1 MRRRRSPQ
9 FVLAFAFAP
18 LLLSSAVSGQDL
30 RVSAGT
36 IEDRRTT
43 GKFFGGLEIEL
54 KLTGD
59 DLADAR
65 AARVTLT
72 KAQDEGGRDLLPE
85 KKGDEDFQK
94 SSSGRAP
101 DLKINLKNPARG
113 ASAIKEISGE
123 VQLFAPSRD
132 PAATIVIDRLV
143 SRMDKPIDS
152 SALKSQQI
160 KVVSRMDKPID
171 SSALKSQQIKAR
183 LVSPKV
189 YRAQAKKRD
198 AELEAEM
205 QKHKEEMKKE
215 AGDDK
220 TAEALMAL
228 VKGFA
233 GMMNDVGDNDVILQI
248 EDPQGKLLDVEVVG
262 ASGVIDTRGS
272 MSSGGLKI
280 LQYSEKLPP
289 DAKLRFL
296 VKTKNALLRAPFS
309 LTNVPL
315 P

>member
-1 MRRRRSPQ
+1 MSSRSTALPACA
-9 FVLAFAFAP
+9 VALA
-18 LLLSSAVSGQDL
+18 LLALPGRAAGQDL
-30 RVSAGT
+30 RVTAGT

-59 DLADAR
+59 DLADAK
-65 AARVTLT
+65 AARVLLK
-72 KAQDEGGRDLLPE
+72 KAVDESGRDLLPE

-94 SSSGRAP
+94 SSGSSGP
-101 DLKINLKNPARG
+101 DLKVNLKNPARG
-113 ASAIKEISGE
+113 AGAIKEVSGDVE
-123 VQLFAPSRD
+123 LYAPSRD
-132 PAATIVIDRLV
+132 PAATVVVERLT
-143 SRMDKPIDS
+143 SRMDKAIASP
-152 SALKSQQI
+152 ALKAQNI
-160 KVVSRMDKPID
+160 AV
-171 SSALKSQQIKAR
+171 R
-183 LVSPKV
+183 LVSPNV
-189 YRAQAKKRD
+189 YRADAKKR
-198 AELEAEM
+198 EAEM
-205 QKHKEEMKKE
+205 DAEMEKHKEEVKKE

-220 TAEALMAL
+220 TAEALMGL
-228 VKGFA
+228 VKAFS

-248 EDPQGKLLDVEVVG
+248 EDEGGKLQDVEVVG
-262 ASGVIDTRGS
+262 KSGVIDTRGS

-296 VKTKNALLRAPFS
+296 LKTKKSLLKTPFA

>member
-1 MRRRRSPQ
+1 MSSRSTAPTAC
-9 FVLAFAFAP
+9 AFALA
-18 LLLSSAVSGQDL
+18 LLALPGLAAGQSL
-30 RVSAGT
+30 RVTAGT

-59 DLADAR
+59 DLADAK
-65 AARVTLT
+65 AARVLLK
-72 KAQDEGGRDLLPE
+72 KAVDESGRDLLPE
-85 KKGDEDFQK
+85 KRGDEDFQK
-94 SSSGRAP
+94 SSGSGAP
-101 DLKINLKNPARG
+101 DLKVNLKNPARG
-113 ASAIKEISGE
+113 AAAIKEVSGDVE
-123 VQLFAPSRD
+123 LYAPSRD
-132 PAATIVIDRLV
+132 PAATVLVDRLT
-143 SRMDKPIDS
+143 SRMDKSIDS
-152 SALKSQQI
+152 AALKAQKI
-160 KVVSRMDKPID
+160 GV
-171 SSALKSQQIKAR
+171 R

-189 YRAQAKKRD
+189 YRADAKKR
-198 AELEAEM
+198 EAEM
-205 QKHKEEMKKE
+205 DAEMEKHKDEMKKE

-228 VKGFA
+228 VKGFS

-248 EDPQGKLLDVEVVG
+248 EDEGGRLQDVEVVG
-262 ASGVIDTRGS
+262 QSGVIDTRGS

-296 VKTKNALLRAPFS
+296 LKTKKSLLKTPFM

>member
-1 MRRRRSPQ
+1 MSSRSTALPACAAA
-9 FVLAFAFAP
+9 LA
-18 LLLSSAVSGQDL
+18 LLAVPSLAAGQDL
-30 RVSAGT
+30 RVTAGT

-59 DLADAR
+59 DLADAK
-65 AARVTLT
+65 AARVLLK
-72 KAQDEGGRDLLPE
+72 KAVDESGRDLLPE

-94 SSSGRAP
+94 SSGSSGP
-101 DLKINLKNPARG
+101 DLKVNLKNPARG
-113 ASAIKEISGE
+113 AGAIKEVSGDVE
-123 VQLFAPSRD
+123 LYAPSRD
-132 PAATIVIDRLV
+132 PAATVVVDRLT
-143 SRMDKPIDS
+143 SRMDKP
-152 SALKSQQI
+152 
-160 KVVSRMDKPID
+160 VVSPG
-171 SSALKSQQIKAR
+171 LKAQKIAVR
-183 LVSPKV
+183 LVSPPV
-189 YRAQAKKRD
+189 YRADAKKR
-198 AELEAEM
+198 EAEM
-205 QKHKEEMKKE
+205 DASMAKHKEEVRKE

-220 TAEALMAL
+220 TAEALMGL
-228 VKGFA
+228 VKAFS

-248 EDPQGKLLDVEVVG
+248 EDEGGKLQDVEVVG
-262 ASGVIDTRGS
+262 KSGVIDTRGS

-296 VKTKNALLRAPFS
+296 LKTKKSLLKTPFT

>member
-1 MRRRRSPQ
+1 MSRRSSPQ
-9 FVLAFAFAP
+9 ITVAIGLA
-18 LLLSSAVSGQDL
+18 LVSFSTARAQDL
-30 RVSAGT
+30 RVTAGT

-59 DLADAR
+59 DLADAK
-65 AARVTLT
+65 AARVSLK
-72 KAQDEGGRDLLPE
+72 KAVDESGRDLLPE
-85 KKGDEDFQK
+85 QKNGDDFQK
-94 SSSGRAP
+94 SSGSGAP

-123 VQLFAPSRD
+123 IQLYTPSRD
-132 PAATIVIDRLV
+132 PAATVVIDRLL

-152 SALKSQQI
+152 AALKSQQI
-160 KVVSRMDKPID
+160 AV
-171 SSALKSQQIKAR
+171 R

-189 YRAQAKKRD
+189 HRAEAKKR
-198 AELEAEM
+198 EAEM
-205 QKHKEEMKKE
+205 DKEMEKHKEEMKKE

-233 GMMNDVGDNDVILQI
+233 GMMNDVGDNDVILQM
-248 EDPQGKLLDVEVVG
+248 EDEKGKVLDVQVVG
-262 ASGVIDTRGS
+262 PAGVIDTRGS
-272 MSSGGLKI
+272 MSSGGLRI
-280 LQYSEKLPP
+280 LQFSEKLPA

-296 VKTKNALLRAPFS
+296 LKTNRSVLRAPFT
-309 LTNVPL
+309 LTGVPL

>member
-1 MRRRRSPQ
+1 MSSHSTAPTVCAIGLALL
-9 FVLAFAFAP
+9 VLPALGA
-18 LLLSSAVSGQDL
+18 GQEL
-30 RVSAGT
+30 RVTAGT

-65 AARVTLT
+65 AARVLLK
-72 KAQDEGGRDLLPE
+72 KAVDESGHDLLPE
-85 KKGDEDFQK
+85 QKRDEDFQK
-94 SSSGRAP
+94 SSGSGGP
-101 DLKINLKNPARG
+101 NLKINLKNPARG
-113 ASAIKEISGE
+113 AGAIKEVSGDVE
-123 VQLFAPSRD
+123 LYAPSRD
-132 PAATIVIDRLV
+132 PAATVLVDRLT
-143 SRMDKPIDS
+143 SRMDKRIDS
-152 SALKSQQI
+152 AALKAQKI
-160 KVVSRMDKPID
+160 GV
-171 SSALKSQQIKAR
+171 R

-189 YRAQAKKRD
+189 YRADAKKR
-198 AELEAEM
+198 EAEM
-205 QKHKEEMKKE
+205 DAEMEKHKDEMKKE

-248 EDPQGKLLDVEVVG
+248 EDEGGRLQDVEVVG
-262 ASGVIDTRGS
+262 KSGVIDTRGS

-296 VKTKNALLRAPFS
+296 LKTKKSLLSTPFS

>member
-59 DLADAR
+59 DLADTR

-72 KAQDEGGRDLLPE
+72 KALDESGRDLLRE
-85 KKGDEDFQK
+85 KKEDDDFRK
-94 SSSGRAP
+94 SSGGAP
-101 DLKINLKNPARG
+101 DLKISLKNPARG

-132 PAATIVIDRLV
+132 PAATIVIDRIT

-152 SALKSQQI
+152 AALKTQQI
-160 KVVSRMDKPID
+160 S
-171 SSALKSQQIKAR
+171 AR

-233 GMMNDVGDNDVILQI
+233 GMMNDVGDNDVILQM

-262 ASGVIDTRGS
+262 KSGVIDTRGS

-296 VKTKNALLRAPFS
+296 VKTKNALLHAPFS
-309 LTNVPL
+309 LTNIPL

>member
-1 MRRRRSPQ
+1 M
-9 FVLAFAFAP
+9 
-18 LLLSSAVSGQDL
+18 
-30 RVSAGT
+30 
-36 IEDRRTT
+36 
-43 GKFFGGLEIEL
+43 
-54 KLTGD
+54 
-59 DLADAR
+59 
-65 AARVTLT
+65 
-72 KAQDEGGRDLLPE
+72 
-85 KKGDEDFQK
+85 
-94 SSSGRAP
+94 
-101 DLKINLKNPARG
+101 
-113 ASAIKEISGE
+113 
-123 VQLFAPSRD
+123 QLFAPSRD
-132 PAATIVIDRLV
+132 PAATIVIDRL
-143 SRMDKPIDS
+143 
-152 SALKSQQI
+152 
-160 KVVSRMDKPID
+160 VSRMDKPID

>member
-1 MRRRRSPQ
+1 MRRRNRPQ
-9 FVLAFAFAP
+9 FVLTLGLASV
-18 LLLSSAVSGQDL
+18 LLGSAVSGQDL

-65 AARVTLT
+65 AARVRLT
-72 KAQDEGGRDLLPE
+72 KALDESGRDLLVE
-85 KKGDEDFQK
+85 KKGEEDFQK
-94 SSSGRAP
+94 SSGSGAP
-101 DLKINLKNPARG
+101 DLKISLKNPARS
-113 ASAIKEISGE
+113 ASAIQEISGE

-132 PAATIVIDRLV
+132 PAATITIDRFV

-152 SALKSQQI
+152 SG
-160 KVVSRMDKPID
+160 
-171 SSALKSQQIKAR
+171 LKSQQIKAS

-205 QKHKEEMKKE
+205 QKHKEDVKKE

-248 EDPQGKLLDVEVVG
+248 EDPEGKLLDVEVVG
-262 ASGVIDTRGS
+262 KSGVIDTRGS

>member
-1 MRRRRSPQ
+1 MSSRSTAPTACAIA
-9 FVLAFAFAP
+9 LALLAVTGFAT
-18 LLLSSAVSGQDL
+18 GQDL
-30 RVSAGT
+30 RVTAGT

-65 AARVTLT
+65 AARVSLK
-72 KAQDEGGRDLLPE
+72 KAVDESGRDLLPE
-85 KKGDEDFQK
+85 QKNEEDFRK
-94 SSSGRAP
+94 SSGSGGP
-101 DLKINLKNPARG
+101 DLKISLKNPARG
-113 ASAIKEISGE
+113 ASAIKEVSGDVE
-123 VQLFAPSRD
+123 LFAPSRD
-132 PAATIVIDRLV
+132 PAATVVVERLV
-143 SRMDKPIDS
+143 SRMDKSVDS
-152 SALKSQQI
+152 AALKAQKI
-160 KVVSRMDKPID
+160 GV
-171 SSALKSQQIKAR
+171 R

-189 YRAQAKKRD
+189 YRADAKKR
-198 AELEAEM
+198 EAEM
-205 QKHKEEMKKE
+205 DAEMEKHKDQINKE

-233 GMMNDVGDNDVILQI
+233 GMLNEVGDYDVILQI
-248 EDPQGKLLDVEVVG
+248 QDEQGKILDVEVVG
-262 ASGVIDTRGS
+262 KSGVIDTRGS

-280 LQYSEKLPP
+280 LQFSEKLPA

-296 VKTKNALLRAPFS
+296 LKTKKAVLSTPFT

>member
-1 MRRRRSPQ
+1 MSSRSTAPMACAIA
-9 FVLAFAFAP
+9 LA
-18 LLLSSAVSGQDL
+18 LLAVPGLAAGQSL
-30 RVSAGT
+30 RVTAGT

-59 DLADAR
+59 DLADAK
-65 AARVTLT
+65 AARVLLK
-72 KAQDEGGRDLLPE
+72 KAVDESGRDLLPE
-85 KKGDEDFQK
+85 KRSDEDFQK
-94 SSSGRAP
+94 SSGSGAP
-101 DLKINLKNPARG
+101 DLKVNLKNPARG
-113 ASAIKEISGE
+113 AGAIKEVSGDVE
-123 VQLFAPSRD
+123 LYAPSRD
-132 PAATIVIDRLV
+132 PAATVLVDRLT
-143 SRMDKPIDS
+143 SRIDKSIDS
-152 SALKSQQI
+152 AALKAQKI
-160 KVVSRMDKPID
+160 GV
-171 SSALKSQQIKAR
+171 R

-189 YRAQAKKRD
+189 YRADAKKR
-198 AELEAEM
+198 EAEM
-205 QKHKEEMKKE
+205 DAEMEKHKDEMKKE

-228 VKGFA
+228 VKGFS

-248 EDPQGKLLDVEVVG
+248 EDEGGRLQDVEVVG
-262 ASGVIDTRGS
+262 QSGVIDTRGS

-280 LQYSEKLPP
+280 LQFSEKLPP

-296 VKTKNALLRAPFS
+296 LKTKKSLLKTPFT

>member
-1 MRRRRSPQ
+1 MSSRSTALPACAIA
-9 FVLAFAFAP
+9 LA
-18 LLLSSAVSGQDL
+18 LLALPGRAASQDL
-30 RVSAGT
+30 RVTAGT

-59 DLADAR
+59 DLADAK
-65 AARVTLT
+65 AARVLLK
-72 KAQDEGGRDLLPE
+72 KAVDESGRDLLPE

-94 SSSGRAP
+94 SSGSSGP
-101 DLKINLKNPARG
+101 DLKVNLKNPARG
-113 ASAIKEISGE
+113 AGAIKEVSGDVE
-123 VQLFAPSRD
+123 LYAPSRD
-132 PAATIVIDRLV
+132 PAATVVVERLT
-143 SRMDKPIDS
+143 SRMDKAIVSP
-152 SALKSQQI
+152 ALKAQKI
-160 KVVSRMDKPID
+160 AV
-171 SSALKSQQIKAR
+171 R
-183 LVSPKV
+183 LVSPNA
-189 YRAQAKKRD
+189 YRADAKKR
-198 AELEAEM
+198 EAEM
-205 QKHKEEMKKE
+205 DAEMEKHKEEVKKE

-220 TAEALMAL
+220 TAEALMGL
-228 VKGFA
+228 VKAFS

-248 EDPQGKLLDVEVVG
+248 EDEGGKLQDVEVVG
-262 ASGVIDTRGS
+262 KSGVIDTRGS

-296 VKTKNALLRAPFS
+296 LKTKKSLLKTPFT